1 MKILLTIHNVA
12 YKGGGERVVANLA
25 NALCQIPNYEVCILS
40 YYTDEH
46 NTSCPYPLDPRVKI
60 AYLHNFNDFHEKEK
74 GIRRIL
80 WRWTK
85 TIIINLRLNKSYS
98 NYDIIIESDYSMFYP
113 RFKTKNTKYI
123 KIMHM
128 VINKWKQKNR
138 FYDRIVFLNTR
149 ELERWRSY
157 GKNIIKIPNFLPYL
171 PFEDTLHNAIQYYN
185 AITDKKCDTQSQ
197 NTNNNIKLLPYTDI
211 KDFKESRNLLL
222 QYKLTLQDSMDRINN
237 ATKHK
242 KIIAVGRM
250 EAKANHKGFPRL
262 IQAYSKIAQEFPEWQ
277 LHIIGDDQQYI
288 ILRNFTYDIEK
299 EYLES
304 DIFAM
309 SSHSESLPMVL
320 LEAASYGLPLIA
332 YDIITIRDC
341 FENNG
346 ILVPDNDEIAFCN
359 AFRTLMSDEQKR
371 LEMGQNGIKLVSKR
385 FSKNVVMQ
393 QWIAVFDE
401 LHNHS

>member
-128 VINKWKQKNR
+128 VIN
-138 FYDRIVFLNTR
+138 
-149 ELERWRSY
+149 
-157 GKNIIKIPNFLPYL
+157 
-171 PFEDTLHNAIQYYN
+171 
-185 AITDKKCDTQSQ
+185 
-197 NTNNNIKLLPYTDI
+197 
-211 KDFKESRNLLL
+211 
-222 QYKLTLQDSMDRINN
+222 
-237 ATKHK
+237 
-242 KIIAVGRM
+242 
-250 EAKANHKGFPRL
+250 
-262 IQAYSKIAQEFPEWQ
+262 
-277 LHIIGDDQQYI
+277 
-288 ILRNFTYDIEK
+288 
-299 EYLES
+299 
-304 DIFAM
+304 
-309 SSHSESLPMVL
+309 
-320 LEAASYGLPLIA
+320 
-332 YDIITIRDC
+332 
-341 FENNG
+341 
-346 ILVPDNDEIAFCN
+346 
-359 AFRTLMSDEQKR
+359 
-371 LEMGQNGIKLVSKR
+371 
-385 FSKNVVMQ
+385 
-393 QWIAVFDE
+393 
-401 LHNHS
+401 